1 MKKRVYLGLPILRL
15 SKTIM
20 QDFWYDYVKPKYSE
34 KSKLCYID
42 TNSFIVY
49 IKIDDIYENILII
62 EDFENRF
69 DISNNELDNH

>member
-1 MKKRVYLGLPILRL
+1 MNKRVYLRLPILEL

-34 KSKLCYID
+34 KPKLCYID

-49 IKIDDIYENILII
+49 IKIDDIYESILII

>member
-15 SKTIM
+15 SKKIM
-20 QDFWYDYVKPKYSE
+20 QDFWYDYVKPNYSE